1 MAPDRHRRSLWQV
14 LGVYVAASWVCLQVI
29 DVLTQN
35 MGLPSWVFTLAL
47 GMLIAGLPVTAVTA
61 YLQGIGKRKGS
72 DTPVN
77 TGPFTWKNVRKAAV
91 AALAIWG
98 VAVTG
103 WVIQAD
109 HDSADSERNLVNSL
123 DEIRRL
129 TGEYKYPEAYAIAQ
143 QLDSQIT
150 DDSIRESM
158 WSAVARGLT
167 LETDPPGATVFRRD
181 FDSTDSDWLEL
192 GVTPLHVRRF
202 PYGLSRLRFELEGY
216 LPRETADFSSRI
228 ASAGTFILDT
238 PETMPAGM
246 VRVSG
251 GLTTIFDKVP
261 GLEQVEALE
270 LGDFFVDIHEVT
282 NRQFKAFVDSGGYRD
297 PTCWNRPF
305 IRDGQTLSFDEAMAI
320 FVDQTGR
327 AGPSGWRVG
336 SYPEGE
342 DDFPVGGVS
351 WYEAAAYACFVGK
364 SLPTI
369 YHWFM
374 AADPYSSN
382 HVVPQ
387 SNFSGKGAASVGQYK
402 GLSRDGIYDMAGNVR
417 EWAANPDGEARY
429 ILGGGWNDPEYAFT
443 DAVTSPAFDRA
454 GENGIRLVS
463 YPDET
468 NLSAASAPI
477 EKVFRDYNAIEPV
490 TDEVFEVFR
499 QMYEYDDT
507 PLNTVIVESV
517 EIGAYVRER
526 IELDA
531 AYNDERLTV
540 FLFLPAGKKITPPYQ
555 VVVFFP
561 GSENIYKS
569 SYDELRL
576 DDVDFMLRS
585 GRAVVYPIYKGTYER
600 GSDLRSDIPNT
611 SNLYRDHVIAWSQD
625 LGRAID
631 YIETRPDID
640 SERLAYLGFSWGGA
654 MGPVMTA
661 IERRF
666 RTGIF
671 IVGGLNMQDVQ
682 PMADPF
688 NFLPRVTIPTFMFN
702 GRYDSIFPVDTSI
715 QPLYDKLGT
724 PESDK
729 KLTITDSNH
738 FVSAYSGNQL
748 ISETLDWLD
757 KYLGTVE

>member
-1 MAPDRHRRSLWQV
+1 MARDRHRRSLWQV
-14 LGVYVAASWVCLQVI
+14 LGIYVAASWVCLQVI

-35 MGLPSWVFTLAL
+35 MGLPSWVFTLTL
-47 GMLIAGLPVTAVTA
+47 GMLMAGLPVTAVTA
-61 YLQGIGKRKGS
+61 YFQGIDKRKGS
-72 DTPVN
+72 DTPAG

-129 TGEYKYPEAYAIAQ
+129 TGEYKYPQAYAIARE
-143 QLDSQIT
+143 LDSQIT
-150 DDSIRESM
+150 DDSIRESV
-158 WSAVARGLT
+158 WSAVARELT

-181 FDSTDSDWLEL
+181 FDSTDSDW
-192 GVTPLHVRRF
+192 
-202 PYGLSRLRFELEGY
+202 
-216 LPRETADFSSRI
+216 
-228 ASAGTFILDT
+228 
-238 PETMPAGM
+238 
-246 VRVSG
+246 
-251 GLTTIFDKVP
+251 
-261 GLEQVEALE
+261 LE

-402 GLSRDGIYDMAGNVR
+402 GLSRDGVYDMAGNVR

-468 NLSAASAPI
+468 NLSVASAPI
-477 EKVFRDYNAIEPV
+477 EKAFRDYNAIEPV
-490 TDEVFEVFR
+490 TDEVFEVYR

-540 FLFLPAGKKITPPYQ
+540 FLFLPAGENSTPPYQ

-661 IERRF
+661 IEQRF

-715 QPLYDKLGT
+715 QPLYDKLGS